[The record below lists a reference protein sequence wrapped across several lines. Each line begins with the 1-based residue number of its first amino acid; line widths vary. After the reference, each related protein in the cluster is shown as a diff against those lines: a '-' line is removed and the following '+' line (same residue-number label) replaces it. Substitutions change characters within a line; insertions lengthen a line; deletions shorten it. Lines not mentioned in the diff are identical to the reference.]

1 MANGKYTFEDMAA
14 EKSNAQD
21 LLDIYLRNKNPVPV
35 GGSFDWMAH
44 QNQLADYTNKIDQYF
59 NPTPPSSRSQLIEQ
73 GVPLGQRR
81 AIEDAAAAELAK
93 SVQKTQQATMRDMA
107 RTRTGGGMVQQP
119 RGRTPVTPTSTTPAF
134 DPEVARMMMNAP
146 AKPPAGDIYS
156 GRLKGK
162 QYSGTAPTT
171 DPELTAIQD
180 AATAAGNPF
189 AAADAAGTDIRGR
202 DLSYL
207 ETPDE
212 EGVVPNLEFLTAW
225 DTAIKETLGDTSG
238 MTAVEAAEAYET
250 ASAQRALDAE
260 IINKDVFDALEVQIA
275 TDEGGNINAPIFQWG
290 VNTETGADQIVMTPT
305 DDGTTVDPA
314 EQCALDGGTW
324 NGTSCDFG
332 DGEEKTAEQLCID
345 QGGTWDGTSCKIADD
360 SEIIVP
366 PEEELT
372 YEQKQKQL
380 STDTY
385 NDRIKEIEKAVK
397 DGLIDIE
404 DAQTAF
410 NDAKNQLF
418 AQMAALNEATYGTV
432 ADEFQAR
439 TTQRAADV
447 EAMLKYL
454 TDPVEDPDPVGFG
467 QESDFQAGAGID
479 RDFIQ
484 QIIGDDIAWNMA
496 GYAEETDAMRDFMG
510 ALELIGQQGASEAEM
525 LGNYMF
531 DSYRQDLETTGRN
544 MELQSAM
551 QMLAEQQAAA
561 EQNLQSQLL
570 GPYFGLDPEMMM
582 AGMGAGVDMAGY
594 AEGRTAREDA
604 ADMAYQDN
612 VWDYLMSQTMSP
624 YQSGMLGVAQQG
636 QQMDTMSTLW
646 DIMNP
651 QPTAAETAAANTQAQ
666 MDALNS
672 ALAKM
677 RAGGTPAQAPSPAN
691 NWMGSPAMPAQ
702 DIYTGEEIMA
712 MQDAGMDVGQ
722 MMLNQQTA
730 QVEMQ
735 NMGSFAEA
743 MNIPLENLMGAQ
755 SLGVLKELVDDF
767 QFYRMGEG
775 LGAVSADSLIP
786 FVYPPSSENP
796 EGTMGMVP
804 QSDWL
809 NKFEI
814 FYPDANNKDF
824 QLGEGGPWLSGE
836 MTPQEYFEVATMAAV
851 DAESLQDLLRYF
863 YFPTLAGE

>member
-1 MANGKYTFEDMAA
+1 
-14 EKSNAQD
+14 
-21 LLDIYLRNKNPVPV
+21 
-35 GGSFDWMAH
+35 
-44 QNQLADYTNKIDQYF
+44 
-59 NPTPPSSRSQLIEQ
+59 
-73 GVPLGQRR
+73 
-81 AIEDAAAAELAK
+81 
-93 SVQKTQQATMRDMA
+93 
-107 RTRTGGGMVQQP
+107 
-119 RGRTPVTPTSTTPAF
+119 
-134 DPEVARMMMNAP
+134 
-146 AKPPAGDIYS
+146 
-156 GRLKGK
+156 
-162 QYSGTAPTT
+162 
-171 DPELTAIQD
+171 
-180 AATAAGNPF
+180 
-189 AAADAAGTDIRGR
+189 
-202 DLSYL
+202 
-207 ETPDE
+207 
-212 EGVVPNLEFLTAW
+212 
-225 DTAIKETLGDTSG
+225 
-238 MTAVEAAEAYET
+238 
-250 ASAQRALDAE
+250 
-260 IINKDVFDALEVQIA
+260 
-275 TDEGGNINAPIFQWG
+275 
-290 VNTETGADQIVMTPT
+290 MTPT

-786 FVYPPSSENP
+786 FVYPPSS
-796 EGTMGMVP
+796 
-804 QSDWL
+804 
-809 NKFEI
+809 
-814 FYPDANNKDF
+814 
-824 QLGEGGPWLSGE
+824 
-836 MTPQEYFEVATMAAV
+836 
-851 DAESLQDLLRYF
+851 
-863 YFPTLAGE
+863 